1 VGVAVS
7 ALNFLIISTLAFR
20 RSQTTNLVSV

>member
-1 VGVAVS
+1 VS